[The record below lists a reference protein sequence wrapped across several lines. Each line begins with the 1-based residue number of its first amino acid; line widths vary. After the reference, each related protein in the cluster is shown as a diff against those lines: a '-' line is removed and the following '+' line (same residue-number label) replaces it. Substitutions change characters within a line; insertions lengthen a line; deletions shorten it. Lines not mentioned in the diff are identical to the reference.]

1 MPGLPNRPGSP
12 DTPAPRASGSP
23 RVWGMPERFI
33 ATALTAVFIGV
44 LVISAV
50 AYRYTRGAAEEMAG
64 AQMVQ
69 ALELLDRDVSGRVRD
84 IARRTVLVS
93 REEVLPLALEDS
105 YLGRSARVSAQ
116 RRLDAFV
123 QAGGFSHLLLVDRTG
138 RVVLS
143 TLPPTLSLDET
154 RRDVSNRDT
163 FRSAMRGVPALE
175 LVERSKVTGGPVLVT
190 AEPVRGPDGEVVG
203 MVAAITA
210 MDIFA
215 RDILDSVH
223 LGAAGG
229 AYILSETGRL
239 LTRPAWAGPDDFT
252 PDARLLEMLRV
263 GDGAVQG
270 GNPIPQAVQRAG
282 RQRLITFRRNAAT
295 NWFLVVEADEEDI
308 LAPARRLAAASGG
321 ISLVTLA
328 CVALALGALQRAMGR
343 LRRSEARFSSLFR
356 LSPDSVLLVAPESG
370 MVEDVNDAAAAA
382 FSLSHGAMVGR
393 TVYDLGILSDGHE
406 RQAVWAQLEDE
417 GAVRNMEVAGH
428 APGGPGGPG
437 GQDRREVFHS
447 LSGQAMD
454 IGDRHLFMLVLRDV
468 TELKRMQEVMIQTEK
483 MISVGGIAAGIAH
496 EINNPL
502 GAIMQAS
509 QNMQQRMN
517 TVLPANI
524 AAAQEAGL
532 DLDALQRYLKARKV
546 DRFIEDIRA
555 AAIRASGIIR
565 HMLDFSR
572 SGAARSTSSDLRG
585 LVDRAVNL
593 AASDYDLK
601 KNYDFRKIHIDIRM
615 ADNLPPVPCVETE
628 VEQVLLNLLRNAAQA
643 LAGMNPP
650 RDDPRI
656 VLRAFP
662 LEGWLRLEVED
673 NGPGMPPDVQRR
685 IFEPFYTTKPPGVGT
700 GLGLSV
706 SYFIIT
712 KGHEGRMT
720 VESHPGEGSVFRV
733 DLPVDGAAVPKG
745 GGAAV
750 PKGGGE
756 ALPEGGAPS

>member
-1 MPGLPNRPGSP
+1 
-12 DTPAPRASGSP
+12 
-23 RVWGMPERFI
+23 MPERFI

-44 LVISAV
+44 VVISAV
-50 AYRYTRGAAEEMAG
+50 AYRYTRSAAEEMAG

-69 ALELLDRDVSGRVRD
+69 ALELLDRDVSGRVREVTGH
-84 IARRTVLVS
+84 TVLVS
-93 REEVLPLALEDS
+93 REEVLPLALENS

-123 QAGGFSHLLLVDRTG
+123 QEGGFSHLLLVDQTG

-143 TLPPTLSLDET
+143 TLPLNESQ
-154 RRDVSNRDT
+154 RDVSHRDA
-163 FRSAMRGVPALE
+163 FRSVMQGASVLE
-175 LVERSKVTGGPVLVT
+175 LVERSQLTGGPVLVA
-190 AEPVRGPDGEVVG
+190 AEPVRGSEGGVVG
-203 MVAAITA
+203 LVAAITA
-210 MDIFA
+210 MDAFA

-223 LGAAGG
+223 LGASGG
-229 AYILSETGRL
+229 AYILSDTGQL
-239 LTRPAWAGPDDFT
+239 LARPAWAGPDVFT
-252 PDARLLEMLRV
+252 PDARLLEMLHA
-263 GDGAVQG
+263 GASAVQG
-270 GNPIPQAVQRAG
+270 ANPVPQAVQRAG
-282 RQRLITFRRNAAT
+282 RQRLITFRRNAVT
-295 NWFLVVEADEEDI
+295 NWFLVVEADEADI
-308 LAPARRLAAASGG
+308 LSPAHRLAAASGG

-328 CVALALGALQRAMGR
+328 CVALALGALQRAMTR
-343 LRRSEARFSSLFR
+343 LRRSEDRFSTLFR

-370 MVEDVNDAAAAA
+370 VVEDVNDAAAAA
-382 FSLSHGAMVGR
+382 FGLARQTMAGCRLH
-393 TVYDLGILSDGHE
+393 DLGILPDEAS
-406 RQAVWAQLEDE
+406 RRAVWAQLE
-417 GAVRNMEVAGH
+417 GAGSIRNVEVAGRS
-428 APGGPGGPG
+428 PGDGDG
-437 GQDRREVFHS
+437 REVVHS

-454 IGDRHLFMLVLRDV
+454 IGGRHLFMLVLRDV
-468 TELKRMQEVMIQTEK
+468 TEMKKMQEVMIQTEK

-532 DLDALQRYLKARKV
+532 DLDALQQYLRARKV

-572 SGAARSTSSDLRG
+572 SSAARSTACDLRG

-601 KNYDFRKIHIDIRM
+601 KSYDFRRIRIDIRM

-643 LAGMNPP
+643 LSGMEPP
-650 RDDPRI
+650 RDEPRI

-662 LEGWLRLEVED
+662 QDGWLRLEVED
-673 NGPGMPPDVQRR
+673 NGPGMPPEVQRR

-712 KGHEGRMT
+712 KGHEGRMD
-720 VESHPGEGSVFRV
+720 VESRLGEGSVFRV
-733 DLPVDGAAVPKG
+733 DLPAG
-745 GGAAV
+745 GPLACSG
-750 PKGGGE
+750 
-756 ALPEGGAPS
+756 PEGGNAVPPDGAGLS

>member
-1 MPGLPNRPGSP
+1 
-12 DTPAPRASGSP
+12 
-23 RVWGMPERFI
+23 MPERFI

-44 LVISAV
+44 LVISGV

-93 REEVLPLALEDS
+93 QEEVLPLALEDS

-123 QAGGFSHLLLVDRTG
+123 QVGGFSHLLLADRTG
-138 RVVLS
+138 TVVLS
-143 TLPPTLSLDET
+143 TLPLGET
-154 RRDVSNRDT
+154 RLNISDRDT
-163 FRSAMRGVPALE
+163 FRSAMRGVSTLE
-175 LVERSKVTGGPVLVT
+175 LVERSRLTGGPVLVT
-190 AEPVRGPDGEVVG
+190 AEPVRGSDGGVAG
-203 MVAAITA
+203 MVAAVTA
-210 MDIFA
+210 MDVFA

-229 AYILSETGRL
+229 AYILSGTGQL
-239 LTRPAWAGPDDFT
+239 LARPAWAGPDDFS
-252 PDARLLEMLRV
+252 PDARLLEMLRKV
-263 GDGAVQG
+263 DGAGQG
-270 GNPIPQAVQRAG
+270 VSLTPQAVQRAG
-282 RQRLITFRRNAAT
+282 RQRLITFRRNAPT
-295 NWFLVVEADEEDI
+295 DWLLVVEADEGDI

-328 CVALALGALQRAMGR
+328 CVALALGALQRAMAR
-343 LRRSEARFSSLFR
+343 LRRSEDRFSSLFL

-370 MVEDVNDAAAAA
+370 VVEDVNDAAATA
-382 FSLSHGAMVGR
+382 FGLTRQAVAGR
-393 TVYDLGILSDGHE
+393 TVGDLGILPDDAV
-406 RQAVWAQLEDE
+406 RQAVWARLKDE
-417 GAVRNMEVAGH
+417 GTIRNVEVVGRASGEPDGPDGPDGPSGAG
-428 APGGPGGPG
+428 G
-437 GQDRREVFHS
+437 REVFHS

-454 IGDRHLFMLVLRDV
+454 IGGRPLFMLVLRDV
-468 TELKRMQEVMIQTEK
+468 TELKKMQEVMIQTEK

-517 TVLPANI
+517 TVLPANV

-532 DLDALQRYLKARKV
+532 DLDALQQYLRIRKV

-555 AAIRASGIIR
+555 AAIRASSIIR

-572 SGAARSTSSDLRG
+572 SSAARSTACDLRG
-585 LVDRAVNL
+585 LVARAVNL

-601 KNYDFRKIHIDIRM
+601 KNYDFRKISIDIRM
-615 ADNLPPVPCVETE
+615 ADGLPPVPCVETE

-643 LAGMNPP
+643 LAGMDPP

-662 LEGWLRLEVED
+662 LEGWLRLEMED
-673 NGPGMPPDVQRR
+673 NGPGMPPEVQRR

-733 DLPVDGAAVPKG
+733 DLPVGGAPVCPVHSPPVDG
-745 GGAAV
+745 GGA
-750 PKGGGE
+750 PPDG
-756 ALPEGGAPS
+756 

>member
-1 MPGLPNRPGSP
+1 
-12 DTPAPRASGSP
+12 
-23 RVWGMPERFI
+23 MPERFI

-44 LVISAV
+44 VVISAV

-69 ALELLDRDVSGRVRD
+69 ALELLDRDVSRRVRD
-84 IARRTVLVS
+84 VKGHTVLAS
-93 REEVLPLALEDS
+93 QAEVLPLALENS

-123 QAGGFSHLLLVDRTG
+123 RDGGFSHLLLVDGAG

-143 TLPPTLSLDET
+143 TLPLDESQ
-154 RRDVSNRDT
+154 RDVSRRAT
-163 FRSAMRGVPALE
+163 FLAAMGGAAALE
-175 LVERSKVTGGPVLVT
+175 LVERSQLTGGPALIT
-190 AEPVRGPDGEVVG
+190 AEPVHGSDGDVVG
-203 MVAAITA
+203 VVAAITA
-210 MDIFA
+210 MDAFA
-215 RDILDSVH
+215 WDILDSVH

-229 AYILSETGRL
+229 AYILSDTGRL
-239 LTRPAWAGPDDFT
+239 LAHPAWAGPGDFT
-252 PDARLLEMLRV
+252 PDAQLLDILRA
-263 GDGAVQG
+263 GDSPVRGTD
-270 GNPIPQAVQRAG
+270 PIPQAVQRAG

-295 NWFLVVEADEEDI
+295 NWFLVVEADEADI

-328 CVALALGALQRAMGR
+328 CVALALGALQRAMAR
-343 LRRSEARFSSLFR
+343 LRRSESRFSSLFR
-356 LSPDSVLLVAPESG
+356 LSPDSVLLVAPESCV
-370 MVEDVNDAAAAA
+370 VEDVNDAAAAA
-382 FSLSHGAMVGR
+382 FGLTRQAMAGR
-393 TVYDLGILSDGHE
+393 MLHDLGILPDESE
-406 RQAVWAQLEDE
+406 RQAVWAQLEE
-417 GAVRNMEVAGH
+417 AGSIRNVEVAGRT
-428 APGGPGGPG
+428 PGDGDG
-437 GQDRREVFHS
+437 REVFHS

-454 IGDRHLFMLVLRDV
+454 IGGRHLFMLVLRDV
-468 TELKRMQEVMIQTEK
+468 TELKKMHEVMIQTEK

-524 AAAQEAGL
+524 AAARDAGL
-532 DLDALQRYLKARKV
+532 DLDALQQYLRARKV
-546 DRFIEDIRA
+546 DRFIKDIRA

-572 SGAARSTSSDLRG
+572 SSAARSTACDLRG

-601 KNYDFRKIHIDIRM
+601 KNYDFRKIRIDIRM

-643 LAGMNPP
+643 LSGMNPP

-662 LEGWLRLEVED
+662 QDGWLRLEVED
-673 NGPGMPPDVQRR
+673 NGPGMPPEVQRR
-685 IFEPFYTTKPPGVGT
+685 VFEPFYTTKPPGVGT

-712 KGHEGRMT
+712 KGHEGRMAVT
-720 VESHPGEGSVFRV
+720 SRPGEGSVFRV
-733 DLPVDGAAVPKG
+733 DLPVGASGVPGKG
-745 GGAAV
+745 AEPPTGAWPATESPTGENPDEGHAAGQGGH
-750 PKGGGE
+750 GCGTE
-756 ALPEGGAPS
+756 S

>member
-1 MPGLPNRPGSP
+1 
-12 DTPAPRASGSP
+12 
-23 RVWGMPERFI
+23 MPEGFI

-44 LVISAV
+44 LVISGV

-93 REEVLPLALEDS
+93 QEEVLPLALEDS

-123 QAGGFSHLLLVDRTG
+123 QAGGFSHLLLVDRAG
-138 RVVLS
+138 GVVLS
-143 TLPPTLSLDET
+143 TLPPTLPLDET
-154 RRDVSNRDT
+154 RRDVSDRET
-163 FRSAMRGVPALE
+163 FRAAMRGVPALE
-175 LVERSKVTGGPVLVT
+175 LVERSRLTGGPVLVT
-190 AEPVRGPDGEVVG
+190 VEPVRGPDGEVLG

-210 MDIFA
+210 MDVFA

-229 AYILSETGRL
+229 AYILSGTGVL
-239 LTRPAWAGPDDFT
+239 LAQPAWAGPDDFA
-252 PDARLLEMLRV
+252 PDAELLEMLRA
-263 GDGAVQG
+263 GGSAARGA
-270 GNPIPQAVQRAG
+270 NPAAQVIQRAG
-282 RQRLITFRRNAAT
+282 GQQLIIFRRNAAT
-295 NWFLVVEADEEDI
+295 NWLLVVEADEEDI

-328 CVALALGALQRAMGR
+328 CVALALGALQRAMAR
-343 LRRSEARFSSLFR
+343 LRQSEDRFSSLFR
-356 LSPDSVLLVAPESG
+356 LSPDSVLLVAPENG
-370 MVEDVNDAAAAA
+370 MVEDVNDAAASA
-382 FSLSHGAMVGR
+382 FGLARRAMVGR
-393 TVYDLGILSDGHE
+393 TVYDLGILSDE
-406 RQAVWAQLEDE
+406 DARQAVWAQLEGE
-417 GAVRNMEVAGH
+417 GTIRNVEVAGR
-428 APGGPGGPG
+428 APDMGDG
-437 GQDRREVFHS
+437 REVFHS

-454 IGDRHLFMLVLRDV
+454 IGGRPLFMLVLRDV
-468 TELKRMQEVMIQTEK
+468 TELKKMQEVMIQTEK

-524 AAAQEAGL
+524 VAAQEAGL
-532 DLDALQRYLKARKV
+532 DLDALQRYLRIRKV

-572 SGAARSTSSDLRG
+572 SSAARSTVSDLRG
-585 LVDRAVNL
+585 LVARAVNL

-601 KNYDFRKIHIDIRM
+601 KNYDFRKISIDIRM

-643 LAGMNPP
+643 LSGMNPP

-656 VLRAFP
+656 VLRAFAQD
-662 LEGWLRLEVED
+662 GWLRLEVED
-673 NGPGMPPDVQRR
+673 NGPGMSPEVQRR

-706 SYFIIT
+706 SYFIVT
-712 KGHEGRMT
+712 KGHEGRMA

-733 DLPVDGAAVPKG
+733 DLPVGGPSRSVPTRREDGGAVP
-745 GGAAV
+745 
-750 PKGGGE
+750 PD
-756 ALPEGGAPS
+756 GGAPS